1 MIRAQ
6 AETCYGQEIGENKTK
21 LLRVCHLLRPG
32 SIQEIH
38 HIKRN
43 FLRKKGTKWHS
54 LVNII
59 YVIPAHKTK
68 TNNDWGGN
76 FEEKKLRIAFFRI
89 VL

>member
-6 AETCYGQEIGENKTK
+6 AETCYGQAIGENKTK
-21 LLRVCHLLRPG
+21 LLRVRHLLKPG

-43 FLRKKGTKWHS
+43 FFERKKGTKWHK
-54 LVNII
+54 LVNIL
-59 YVIPAHKTK
+59 YVIPAHK
-68 TNNDWGGN
+68 NNDWGGN
-76 FEEKKLRIAFFRI
+76 FEEDKLRIAYLRI

>member
-43 FLRKKGTKWHS
+43 FLRKKREQNG
-54 LVNII
+54 
-59 YVIPAHKTK
+59 
-68 TNNDWGGN
+68 
-76 FEEKKLRIAFFRI
+76 I
-89 VL
+89 VW